1 MTGEQEALVLKMLSS
16 FHQQPGIVTDAS
28 VGNKTA
34 IKCTYCGVE
43 GERAQPQ
50 SISHRDDCPVSHSK
64 KLALLQAP
72 EQTESEQVQGSAHQ
86 RKQRQEGYDTYPD
99 QPEGEQNQ
107 AVNPYGED
115 SNQ

>member
-16 FHQQPGIVTDAS
+16 WHQQPGIVTDAS

-43 GERAQPQ
+43 GERAQPA
-50 SISHRDDCPVSHSK
+50 SISHRDDCPITHSK

-72 EQTESEQVQGSAHQ
+72 EQTESEQVQSTAHQ
-86 RKQRQEGYDTYPD
+86 RKRHQEGYDTYPD
-99 QPEGEQNQ
+99 QPQDERNQ
-107 AVNPYGED
+107 TESPYGED
-115 SNQ
+115 STQ